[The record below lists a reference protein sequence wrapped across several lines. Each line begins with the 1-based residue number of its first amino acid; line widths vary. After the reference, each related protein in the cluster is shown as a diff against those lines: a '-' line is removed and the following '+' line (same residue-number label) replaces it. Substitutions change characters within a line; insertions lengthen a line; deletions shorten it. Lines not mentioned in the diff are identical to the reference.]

1 MSDDPPNL
9 VLSLLRTIRSEMAE
23 HRTLLVGLVDQGQRI
38 ERRMGELDRRFG
50 EFGLRLSETRDD
62 IELMLKAEIM
72 GRLGNFETR
81 IDAQIEALAERVT
94 NLEKAP

>member
-1 MSDDPPNL
+1 MSDEPPNL
-9 VLSLLRTIRSEMAE
+9 VLNLLRIIRSELAE

-38 ERRMGELDRRFG
+38 ERRMSELDRRFG
-50 EFGLRLSETRDD
+50 ELGQRLIETRDD

-81 IDAQIEALAERVT
+81 IEARLDALSEP
-94 NLEKAP
+94 KA